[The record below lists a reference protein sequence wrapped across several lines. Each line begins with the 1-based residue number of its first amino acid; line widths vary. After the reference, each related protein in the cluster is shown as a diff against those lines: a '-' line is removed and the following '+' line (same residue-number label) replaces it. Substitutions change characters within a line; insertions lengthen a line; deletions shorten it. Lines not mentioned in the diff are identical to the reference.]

1 LENLGIV
8 ITTLGVLLLLGL
20 AGDLLARRIPVPRVT
35 LLILFGVLI
44 GPSALALLPVQA
56 EAWYPLISNMALLM
70 VGFLLG
76 GKLSLANLREVG
88 RLVLGISVFKVVG
101 ASLLVFLGLLAVGV
115 PLPLA
120 LVMAGIAPASAPA
133 AVTNVV
139 EETRA
144 EGRYT
149 ETMLGIVAIDDAWGL
164 ILFSLLLAVA
174 QVLAAGGDGGALA
187 ALQYGGW
194 EVGGALVLGLAVG
207 IPAAY
212 LTGRLNPGQPIQAE
226 ALGVVLLAGGLALWL
241 EVSYLLT
248 ALVVGATVVNLASH
262 HERPFHEIEHIE
274 WPFMILFF
282 LLAGASLHVAELAH
296 LGWAGAAYIAMRA
309 AGLILGAFVG
319 GSVLGAEARIR
330 RWMGLAVMPQAGV
343 ALGMAL
349 VAHNALPGL
358 NGTILPLVVGS
369 TVVFELVGPILT
381 RWALERAGEAGKAP
395 EAS

>member
-101 ASLLVFLGLLAVGV
+101 ASLLVFLGLLAVGM
-115 PLPLA
+115 PLSLA

-296 LGWAGAAYIAMRA
+296 LGWAGVAYIAMRA

-319 GSVLGAEARIR
+319 GGVLGAEARIR
-330 RWMGLAVMPQAGV
+330 RWMGLAIMPQAGV

>member
-1 LENLGIV
+1 MENLGIV

-56 EAWYPLISNMALLM
+56 EAWYPLISNLALLM

-76 GKLSLANLREVG
+76 GKLSLANLRE
-88 RLVLGISVFKVVG
+88 
-101 ASLLVFLGLLAVGV
+101 
-115 PLPLA
+115 
-120 LVMAGIAPASAPA
+120 VMAGIAPASAPA

-194 EVGGALVLGLAVG
+194 EVGGALVLGLTVG

-212 LTGRLNPGQPIQAE
+212 VTGRLNPGQPDRKS
-226 ALGVVLLAGGLALWL
+226 VV
-241 EVSYLLT
+241 
-248 ALVVGATVVNLASH
+248 
-262 HERPFHEIEHIE
+262 
-274 WPFMILFF
+274 
-282 LLAGASLHVAELAH
+282 
-296 LGWAGAAYIAMRA
+296 
-309 AGLILGAFVG
+309 
-319 GSVLGAEARIR
+319 
-330 RWMGLAVMPQAGV
+330 
-343 ALGMAL
+343 
-349 VAHNALPGL
+349 
-358 NGTILPLVVGS
+358 
-369 TVVFELVGPILT
+369 
-381 RWALERAGEAGKAP
+381 
-395 EAS
+395 